1 MTKQLD
7 ESADGQEIELA
18 VGAELELT
26 LSENASTGFRWQT
39 VAHGAP
45 ACQLVKDDFQAP
57 TGDRPGQP
65 GRHVWQ
71 FRAVQAG
78 DGKIELSYSRA
89 GRESATTGRTFTVR
103 VRVSK

>member
-7 ESADGQEIELA
+7 ERADGQEIELA
-18 VGAELELT
+18 VGTEFELT
-26 LSENASTGFRWQT
+26 LDENASTGFRWQT
-39 VAHGAP
+39 VASGAP

-57 TGDRPGQP
+57 TNDRPGQP

-78 DGKIELSYSRA
+78 ASKIELTYSRA
-89 GRESATTGRTFTVR
+89 GRERATTGRTFTLR
-103 VRVSK
+103 VRVTK